1 SRAAFYAMAAG
12 LNTAHKVAKKVSEPR
27 QSHRRDHLTKHTK
40 FIRDKICKVSGFR
53 ACEKR
58 VATHIC
64 ERYLTGWTSGLIVS
78 LIGP

>member
-1 SRAAFYAMAAG
+1 MAVG

-27 QSHRRDHLTKHTK
+27 QCQRRDHLTKRTK
-40 FIRDKICKVSGFR
+40 FIGDKICKVSGFM

-64 ERYLTGWTSGLIVS
+64 AKRKWHQGPDPTPTAVKLVS
-78 LIGP
+78 RCLQ